1 MVVLTKSFLR
11 NPLQSDLTEAEDFAR
26 VIRASQQLGFQDIRK
41 SVIQM
46 ASKLNPV
53 ERILLSRNH
62 DIKEWAISAYEELCA
77 SGKPVSPEDGEKL
90 GATTVIR
97 IWEIQQQ
104 LNAQEFCRAGCRKE
118 FLESTV
124 KEKFGLE

>member
-90 GATTVIR
+90 YILTLRCVSGIIAEGKRSRYCSSRGMMDTMTSPTSSR
-97 IWEIQQQ
+97 Y
-104 LNAQEFCRAGCRKE
+104 NR
-118 FLESTV
+118 
-124 KEKFGLE
+124 